1 MNCRRWFRFMFGGL
15 SVLSWALAA
24 HGSDWQQCLPYP
36 TFAEEDADMRLET
49 YFVVQIRE
57 AKFVGPDVP
66 AAVAQEIAT
75 SIQKP
80 RIRVDDGSDVW
91 ADELR
96 ERTRDAWQQRGFF
109 KAQVG
114 DIEYKVL
121 DAELNHRTISTT
133 IHIDPGEQYRM
144 GTLRFHTNR
153 TLSSERLLTAFPIR
167 PGDMFATE
175 KIRQGMA
182 NMRKLY
188 ATGGYINFTPVP
200 NTTIDDQ
207 HRTIDLEIDVDEGS
221 LFRVDDI
228 RIVGVGQRREL
239 ELLEKFPLYP
249 ADPFNPSAV
258 EQFYRQ
264 NTNNPDPARAI
275 QVKQKVSAHTV
286 DVIIDF
292 GNIAPTGLQQC
303 PWATANETA
312 R

>member
-1 MNCRRWFRFMFGGL
+1 MFVGL
-15 SVLSWALAA
+15 NLLSWALAA
-24 HGSDWQQCLPYP
+24 RASDWQQCLPYP
-36 TFAEEDADMRLET
+36 TFAQEVADMGLET

-75 SIQKP
+75 AIQKL

-144 GTLRFHTNR
+144 GTLRFRNNR
-153 TLSSERLLTAFPIR
+153 ALSSERLLTAFSIHG
-167 PGDMFATE
+167 GDVFATQ
-175 KIRQGMA
+175 KIREGLD

-188 ATGGYINFTPVP
+188 ATAGYINFTPVP

-207 HRTIDLEIDVDEGS
+207 HRTIDFEVDVDEGNM
-221 LFRVDDI
+221 FRVDDI
-228 RIVGVGQRREL
+228 HIVGVGQRREL

-264 NTNNPDPARAI
+264 NTNNPDPGRAI
-275 QVKQKVSAHTV
+275 QVEQNVSANTV

-303 PWATANETA
+303 WATANEMA

>member
-1 MNCRRWFRFMFGGL
+1 MNCRRWFRLMFVGL
-15 SVLSWALAA
+15 NLLSWALAA
-24 HGSDWQQCLPYP
+24 RGSDWQRCLPYP
-36 TFAEEDADMRLET
+36 TFAEEVADMGLET

-57 AKFVGPDVP
+57 AKFIGPDVP

-75 SIQKP
+75 SIQEL

-109 KAQVG
+109 KAQVR
-114 DIEYKVL
+114 DIEYEVL
-121 DAELNHRTISTT
+121 DAELNHRTTSTT

-144 GTLRFHTNR
+144 GTLRFRNNR
-153 TLSSERLLTAFPIR
+153 ALSSERLLTAFSIHG
-167 PGDMFATE
+167 GDVFATD
-175 KIRQGMA
+175 KIREGLD

-188 ATGGYINFTPVP
+188 ATAGYINFTPVP

-207 HRTIDLEIDVDEGS
+207 HRTIDFEVDVDEGNM
-221 LFRVDDI
+221 FRVDDI
-228 RIVGVGQRREL
+228 LIVGVGQRREL

-275 QVKQKVSAHTV
+275 QVKQNVSANTV

-303 PWATANETA
+303 WATANQMA